1 MNYSIHILLN
11 QAGFFFFSLACPDSS
26 HLLNKDRTVSLTILW
41 QNCLQKK
48 FFSLLWYRQDCKM
61 LARKVKYVLRNIN
74 WPWPYSQLLLFSF
87 PFFFSFLYSE
97 GDVINHKTGHESYTY
112 YILPLGS
119 WYLFFIKYTS
129 IFIPVDIKTQQSIN
143 MFSNK
148 KKF

>member
-61 LARKVKYVLRNIN
+61 LARKVKYVLRSIN

-87 PFFFSFLYSE
+87 PFFFFLFIFWR
-97 GDVINHKTGHESYTY
+97 GCDKPQNWPW
-112 YILPLGS
+112 IL
-119 WYLFFIKYTS
+119 YLLYLATWILILIFYKIYKHIYTS
-129 IFIPVDIKTQQSIN
+129 WHKNTTVY
-143 MFSNK
+143 
-148 KKF
+148 